1 MDSSLNIIDENNTLS
16 INVDVDMSGNE
27 IDKMTQ
33 EEIIQHCHRNG
44 TITEAGWKNE
54 DGEMIPRFKKEARMG
69 MSMEDEFMIEQWVKQ
84 MRRDF
89 PEVDAGLC
97 DLVATHCFLHPNEAQ
112 SFVKEKTKN
121 LENKEPKNHEE
132 YFKSIEVEHP
142 TLERVN

>member
-33 EEIIQHCHRNG
+33 EEIIEHCHRNG

-97 DLVATHCFLHPNEAQ
+97 DLVATHCFLHPEEAQ
-112 SFVKEKTKN
+112 DFVKEKTKN
-121 LENKEPKNHEE
+121 LENKKPKDHEN

-142 TLERVN
+142 ELERVN